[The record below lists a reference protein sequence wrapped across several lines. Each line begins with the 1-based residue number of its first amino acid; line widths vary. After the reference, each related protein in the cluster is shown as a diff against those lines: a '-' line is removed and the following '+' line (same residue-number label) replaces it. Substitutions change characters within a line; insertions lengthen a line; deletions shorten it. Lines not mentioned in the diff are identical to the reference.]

1 MKTVP
6 NDLITT
12 LCRHIPR
19 LLDAVDEKK
28 VRKSLRLTN
37 IVRLLKYQILPKLDK
52 IDKSKQ

>member
-1 MKTVP
+1 MKIVP

-19 LLDAVDEKK
+19 LLDAIDEKQ
-28 VRKSLRLTN
+28 VRKNLQLANT
-37 IVRLLKYQILPKLDK
+37 VRLLKHQILPKLNK